1 MQFIWD
7 FVALGSLGWLAY
19 LAAMVL
25 VVPVGVLAVAAYACV
40 KASRRQARER
50 EQAGPEAEARR
61 VSEVEAEAPRPRA
74 RPSGRARFTIFGWPV
89 DFFEV
94 DGHDGEILAVFN
106 AYTPHSVGYLL
117 AHGERTPDNPD
128 GTECLGMWPHPSRH
142 FGADKIWAFRPEA
155 RGNKVWASG
164 EFDLALNAHMW
175 MCREISTAYGA
186 KPEPKPLRG
195 YANLAAANGVDK
207 GAGVVARHIPSSGIE
222 FEMLLADLF
231 SGMGLEVMLTPSSSD
246 YGVDLIVGRFEGD
259 SKIAVQAKYY
269 AGNPVGI
276 GAVQEVFSGK
286 AHYKTGFAC
295 VITNSSFTKNAQQ
308 LAHET
313 DVALIDND
321 LLNRL
326 LSGKTEDAKKMFVKI
341 VKSSNLSNY

>member
-50 EQAGPEAEARR
+50 EQAGAEAEARR
-61 VSEVEAEAPRPRA
+61 VSEVEAEAPRA

-186 KPEPKPLRG
+186 KPEPKPLRD
-195 YANLAAANGVDK
+195 YA
-207 GAGVVARHIPSSGIE
+207 I
-222 FEMLLADLF
+222 
-231 SGMGLEVMLTPSSSD
+231 
-246 YGVDLIVGRFEGD
+246 
-259 SKIAVQAKYY
+259 
-269 AGNPVGI
+269 
-276 GAVQEVFSGK
+276 
-286 AHYKTGFAC
+286 
-295 VITNSSFTKNAQQ
+295 
-308 LAHET
+308 
-313 DVALIDND
+313 
-321 LLNRL
+321 
-326 LSGKTEDAKKMFVKI
+326 
-341 VKSSNLSNY
+341 